1 MGVVLFHL
9 VCCDRRCSSR
19 VNVAS
24 LLEAVVVVVV
34 VAVVTLDVFGVKL
47 IVVVAVTVPLAVIV
61 ELAASA
67 VLLS

>member
-1 MGVVLFHL
+1 MPSCV
-9 VCCDRRCSSR
+9 CDRRCSSR
-19 VNVAS
+19 VHIVS

-61 ELAASA
+61 KLAVFA